1 MKAKYFIAFCVV
13 VLTAVVHADEDLPI
27 GFKTIEYTLNA
38 SNSVTVE
45 VETLSD
51 SVYGRPWTLRG
62 VIFMWDGDKIAV
74 PTNILAEMLCP
85 RLSSIDIQAGAYHGV
100 NSNASYR
107 HLSVEVC
114 DPRPDA
120 NNVLDPYQRLR
131 VMFLF
136 WGGRLRE
143 IDVGTFGETVWHADH
158 GFSWNGVPHQT
169 LSGVLDAMGKE
180 RTSSAV
186 ADDDDPFAVKSK
198 RKQESKKKQD
208 ANNEI
213 QPTK

>member
-1 MKAKYFIAFCVV
+1 MKANHFIVFCVAA
-13 VLTAVVHADEDLPI
+13 LAAVVHADEDVPI
-27 GFKTIEYTLNA
+27 GFKTIEYILNA

-51 SVYGRPWTLRG
+51 SVFGRPRTLRE
-62 VIFMWDGDKIAV
+62 VTFLWDGNKIAV
-74 PTNILAEMLCP
+74 PTNILAEMLFP
-85 RLSSIDIQAGAYHGV
+85 RLSSIDIQAGWYDGGV
-100 NSNASYR
+100 NSNAQYR

-120 NNVLDPYQRLR
+120 NNVLHPYQRLR

-136 WGGRLRE
+136 WGERLRE

-169 LSGVLDAMGKE
+169 LSGVLDVMGKE
-180 RTSSAV
+180 RTTRAV
-186 ADDDDPFAVKSK
+186 ADDVDPFAVISK
-198 RKQESKKKQD
+198 RKPESK
-208 ANNEI
+208 
-213 QPTK
+213 